1 MEEKSEKKVSI
12 RRSALPSP
20 EENLLSLTFAFST
33 DSPRLKGFCGAA
45 SSFSCS
51 SWWTSTHFISYT
63 CPVSQNPVI
72 RLVLILWPF
81 LCTATENKVCKQP
94 FTNFKTEIHRESI
107 CNHVCQCPLCL
118 WPTYKTK
125 DSERHHHFCDSCSV
139 ELWKVYFGNMVWGL
153 SLWREKYWTDLEMEN

>member
-20 EENLLSLTFAFST
+20 EENLPSLTFAFST

-63 CPVSQNPVI
+63 CPMSQNPVTLTI
-72 RLVLILWPF
+72 SMHSHRKRAVKWQLNLD
-81 LCTATENKVCKQP
+81 
-94 FTNFKTEIHRESI
+94 FKTEIHRESI

-153 SLWREKYWTDLEMEN
+153 LLWREKYWTDLEMEN